1 MKLVSHSLA
10 GKRDAGC
17 AAAKAAFHRV
27 TTGHHPKPSSTHSRG
42 AGPSAFAQ
50 YHTGTLPSE
59 TVASETTNGPRM
71 LSSASSDSGPCG
83 ATGPCL
89 QSVLPT
95 TWTR

>member
-1 MKLVSHSLA
+1 MKLVSHSRLV
-10 GKRDAGC
+10 KEMLDELQQRQPFT
-17 AAAKAAFHRV
+17 KSPLV
-27 TTGHHPKPSSTHSRG
+27 TIKSLPSMQSKG
-42 AGPSAFAQ
+42 AGHSAFAQ

-59 TVASETTNGPRM
+59 IVASETTNGPRM